1 MAYTRGYFQKQGVPA
16 KSTRPTERPP
26 TPDQYAQ
33 QQAAAAAAAAA
44 AQQAELDRIARERQA
59 IAAQQQAQMA
69 AYQQQLLS
77 QQNTQAAQA
86 QQLQAQQAQRL
97 GEIAARGMAV
107 AQSLKI
113 LAIPGSQQ
121 GPTASMSQ
129 QRRRTTGARTAA
141 ASLRIGAM
149 GSGTG
154 AGANF
159 SV

>member
-1 MAYTRGYFQKQGVPA
+1 MAYTKGYLKKPGVPE

-26 TPDQYAQ
+26 TPEQYAQ
-33 QQAAAAAAAAA
+33 QQAAAAAA
-44 AQQAELDRIARERQA
+44 AQQAELDRMARERQA
-59 IAAQQQAQMA
+59 IAAQQQAQMV